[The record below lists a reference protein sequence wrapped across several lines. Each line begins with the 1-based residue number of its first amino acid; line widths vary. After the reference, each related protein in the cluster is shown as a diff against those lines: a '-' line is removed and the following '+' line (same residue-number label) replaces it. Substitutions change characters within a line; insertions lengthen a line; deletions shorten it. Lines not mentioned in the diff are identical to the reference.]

1 VECRVGWV
9 HFTQWT
15 VNRNVEIIWRQKS
28 RQQCCKLGD
37 RNTKFFHI
45 VSNMKRS
52 KNIISKVLYADVLHS
67 APLRIKEAASSFFS
81 ALCTRP
87 QHKRAPLG
95 EVGYKKINVEKASC
109 LKRPVSMEEISL
121 GL

>member
-1 VECRVGWV
+1 MICILLLYEV
-9 HFTQWT
+9 
-15 VNRNVEIIWRQKS
+15 
-28 RQQCCKLGD
+28 L
-37 RNTKFFHI
+37 KFLSYRYTNFFNLFNL
-45 VSNMKRS
+45 VSETHS
-52 KNIISKVLYADVLHS
+52 KNIISKVLYADVLHT
-67 APLRIKEAASSFFS
+67 APPRIKEAASSFFS

>member
-1 VECRVGWV
+1 MICILLLYKV
-9 HFTQWT
+9 
-15 VNRNVEIIWRQKS
+15 
-28 RQQCCKLGD
+28 L
-37 RNTKFFHI
+37 KFLSYRYTNFFNLFNL
-45 VSNMKRS
+45 VSETHS
-52 KNIISKVLYADVLHS
+52 KNIISKVLYADVLHT
-67 APLRIKEAASSFFS
+67 APL
-81 ALCTRP
+81 RP